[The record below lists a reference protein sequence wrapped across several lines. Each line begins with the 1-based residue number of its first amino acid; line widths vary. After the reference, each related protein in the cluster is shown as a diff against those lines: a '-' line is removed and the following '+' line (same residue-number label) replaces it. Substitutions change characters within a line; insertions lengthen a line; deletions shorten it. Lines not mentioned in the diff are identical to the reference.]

1 MIQHSCAIARAC
13 PAVDNDAY
21 TMRITLNHACIDVCL
36 SADNLLTYTLNDGAV
51 LRIAPPVF
59 PLAPGKI
66 LGAVLAPQ
74 VLEPVRALA
83 NGTQEIVIGG
93 PLVRQPGVTLAVV
106 MRFAVND
113 PVVRIHYR
121 LTGDAQWMSSLV
133 QADIAYVS
141 ADISEVPDTRVIE
154 LSAFNELT
162 HSYVPVER
170 QVDPDCA
177 EMGPLLVASNG
188 LRSVLLGYEH
198 GSAANDPFLHFT
210 LSEQRRI
217 CLQAAKG
224 NACAGEA
231 LPWTS
236 LWLQIAHVPGDH
248 QAMAQVYRRFVL
260 DHLALLPA
268 TREPLIFYNS
278 WNHQERVKERTG
290 SCLTEMNETRMLAE
304 IDVAARMGIEVFV
317 IDAGWF
323 ASTGDWQ
330 VSATRFPRGMA
341 PIHARL
347 QANGMRLGLWF
358 GPQHVAVAAPQHQ
371 AHSDCLMSTA
381 GQVGGVWSV
390 WETADSQNMCLAT
403 HWVDAFADELI
414 RCHRELGVNYFK
426 WDAISQYGCDASGH
440 GHGGTGLSATERSD
454 RHAFLLPLQ
463 LVRIV
468 ERLMTACPQAIVD
481 FDVTESG
488 RAVGLAFLTVGK
500 YFLVNNG
507 PYFANY
513 DLPTPTANNVNM
525 FFKPGEARG
534 WIARQTLAF
543 DHWIPAILTLCHY
556 LPDDPPAPAAEWLRP
571 HGFADSLEVNLASL
585 ILGHN
590 GIWGDLLAVSAPG
603 VNRISTVLAHYHS
616 VRDAVNRAHPRVVGR
631 PGGSPEVHEKLHV
644 GRGVVAFFAAQAGTW
659 HHTTAQPVAETWWA
673 APAIDGDVRVERLAD
688 GRARLSAFFKR
699 PGARLV
705 IFGS

>member
-1 MIQHSCAIARAC
+1 MHLS
-13 PAVDNDAY
+13 
-21 TMRITLNHACIDVCL
+21 LNHALINVCL
-36 SADNLLTYTLNDGAV
+36 SAEELLTYTLNDGTI
-51 LRIAPPVF
+51 LRLEPPSF
-59 PLAPGKI
+59 PLADGTV
-66 LGAVLAPQ
+66 LGAVSSPI
-74 VLEPVRALA
+74 VLQPVRELA

-93 PLVRQPGVTLAVV
+93 PLMGLSAVTLAVAI
-106 MRFAVND
+106 RCAVDD
-113 PVVRIHYR
+113 PVVRIQYR
-121 LTGDAQWMSSLV
+121 LSGAARWMAPLM
-133 QADIAYVS
+133 QADLTYLK
-141 ADISEVPDTRVIE
+141 ADFSNLPDIRVIE

-162 HSYVPVER
+162 HSYLPAER
-170 QVDPDCA
+170 QIEPDSA
-177 EMGPLLVASNG
+177 EMGPLVVASNAKHTI
-188 LRSVLLGYEH
+188 LLGYEH
-198 GSAANDPFLHFT
+198 GSSATDPFLKFA
-210 LSEQRRI
+210 LSDQRMI
-217 CLQAAKG
+217 SLLAVKG
-224 NACAGEA
+224 NACAGEG

-236 LWLQIAHVPGDH
+236 LWLQVAHLPGDH
-248 QAMAQVYRRFVL
+248 LAMAQAYRRFAL

-317 IDAGWF
+317 VDAGWF
-323 ASTGDWQ
+323 GSTGDWQ
-330 VSATRFPRGMA
+330 VSSTRFPRGLA
-341 PIHARL
+341 PLHARL
-347 QANGMRLGLWF
+347 KTNAMRLGLWF

-371 AHSDCLMSTA
+371 AHRDCLMSTA
-381 GQVGGVWSV
+381 GQPGGIWSV

-403 HWVDAFADELI
+403 RWVDTFADELI
-414 RCHRELGVNYFK
+414 RCHHEHGVDYFK
-426 WDAISQYGCDASGH
+426 WDAIAQYGCDAAGH
-440 GHGGTGLSATERSD
+440 GHGDTTLSAVERAD
-454 RHAFLLPLQ
+454 RHAFLLPLL

-468 ERLMTACPQAIVD
+468 ERLSAACPQAIVD

-513 DLPTPTANNVNM
+513 DLTPNSAQNVNM
-525 FFKPGEARG
+525 FFQPGEARG
-534 WIARQTLAF
+534 WICRQTLAF

-556 LPDDPPAPAAEWLRP
+556 LPDDPPAPAAQWLRP

-590 GIWGDLLAVSAPG
+590 GIWGDLLAVSARG
-603 VNRISTVLAHYHS
+603 VTRTSEVLRHFRR
-616 VRDAVNRAHPRVVGR
+616 VRDAVNRAHPRVVGC
-631 PGGSPEVHEKLHV
+631 PGGSPEVHEKLHA
-644 GRGVVAFFAAQAGTW
+644 GRGVIAFFAAQAGTW
-659 HHTTAQPVAETWWA
+659 QHTTAQPVTATWWA
-673 APAIDGDVRVERLAD
+673 APAVDGEVRVELLSD